1 MEMNVLK
8 KASVVAAVTTAG
20 LLAVSPLAFA
30 GGHGGHGHGKT
41 GDKNKQT
48 NVIDNSSSRSS
59 SGLVNI
65 DALNGDILGGG
76 VLNNANVCPNV
87 KVDAIKILGLL
98 GGAHNAEGQSA
109 NCVSA
114 NGNTSQE
121 NDND

>member
-8 KASVVAAVTTAG
+8 KASVVVAVTTAG

-30 GGHGGHGHGKT
+30 GSHGKS
-41 GDKNKQT
+41 GDRFSQSNK
-48 NVIDNSSSRSS
+48 IDNSKNRSS
-59 SGLVNI
+59 SGLINV

-98 GGAHNAEGQSA
+98 GGNGNTEVQGAK
-109 NCVSA
+109 CVSA

-121 NDND
+121 NDED

>member
-8 KASVVAAVTTAG
+8 KASVVVAVTTAG

-30 GGHGGHGHGKT
+30 GGHGKT
-41 GDKNKQT
+41 GDQKIKQSNK
-48 NVIDNSSSRSS
+48 IDNSKNRSS
-59 SGLVNI
+59 SGLINV

-98 GGAHNAEGQSA
+98 GGNGNTEAQGTT
-109 NCVSA
+109 CVSS

-121 NDND
+121 NDES